1 MAKQKN
7 IIAPSILSAD
17 FARLGEEVDAVLS
30 AGADWIHFDV
40 MDNHYVPNLTVG
52 PVVCKALRNFGV
64 EAPIDVHLMV
74 SPVDDLVVS
83 FAEAGAT
90 YISFHP
96 EASENIDATI
106 QLIKKH
112 DCKPGL
118 AINPDTSI
126 DCLDDRLES
135 IDLVVIMSVYP
146 GFGGQSFIDSSL
158 QKLEDVRKCIIASG
172 KPILLEIDGGIKANN
187 IRDVARHGADVFVSG
202 SGIFGTENYRKTIE
216 HMRAELSKV

>member
-1 MAKQKN
+1 MADYQ
-7 IIAPSILSAD
+7 IAPSILSAD
-17 FARLGEEVDAVLS
+17 FSCLGEEVEMVLD
-30 AGADWIHFDV
+30 AGADIIHFDV

-112 DCKPGL
+112 NCKPGL

-135 IDLVVIMSVYP
+135 IDLVVVMSVYP

-158 QKLEDVRKCIIASG
+158 QKLEGVRESIIASG

-187 IRDVARHGADVFVSG
+187 IRDVAQHGADVFVSG

>member
-1 MAKQKN
+1 MADYK
-7 IIAPSILSAD
+7 IAPSILSAD
-17 FARLGEEVDAVLS
+17 FSRLGEEVEMVLD
-30 AGADWIHFDV
+30 AGADIIHFDV

-83 FAEAGAT
+83 FAKAGAT

-112 DCKPGL
+112 NCKPGL

-135 IDLVVIMSVYP
+135 IDLVVVMSVYP

-158 QKLEDVRKCIIASG
+158 QKLEDVRECIIASG

>member
-1 MAKQKN
+1 MADYQ
-7 IIAPSILSAD
+7 IAPSILSAD
-17 FARLGEEVDAVLS
+17 FSCLGEEVEMVLD
-30 AGADWIHFDV
+30 AGADIIHFDV

-52 PVVCKALRNFGV
+52 PVVCEALRNFGV

-118 AINPDTSI
+118 AINPDTSL
-126 DCLDDRLES
+126 DCLDDRLGS

-146 GFGGQSFIDSSL
+146 GFAGQSFIQSSL
-158 QKLEDVRKCIIASG
+158 QKLEGVRESIIASG

-187 IRDVARHGADVFVSG
+187 IRDVAQHGADVFVSG

>member
-1 MAKQKN
+1 MADYK
-7 IIAPSILSAD
+7 IAPSILSAD
-17 FARLGEEVDAVLS
+17 FSRLGEEVEMVLD
-30 AGADWIHFDV
+30 AGADIIHFDV

-118 AINPDTSI
+118 AINPDTSL

-146 GFGGQSFIDSSL
+146 GFGGQSFIESSL
-158 QKLEDVRKCIIASG
+158 QKLKGVRECIIASG

>member
-1 MAKQKN
+1 MADYK
-7 IIAPSILSAD
+7 IAPSILSAD
-17 FARLGEEVDAVLS
+17 FSRLGEEVEIVLD
-30 AGADWIHFDV
+30 AGADIIHFDV

-83 FAEAGAT
+83 FAKAGAT

-112 DCKPGL
+112 NCKPGL

-135 IDLVVIMSVYP
+135 IDLVVVMSVYP

-158 QKLEDVRKCIIASG
+158 QKLEDVRECIIASE

>member
-1 MAKQKN
+1 MADYQ
-7 IIAPSILSAD
+7 IAPSILSAD
-17 FARLGEEVDAVLS
+17 FSCLGEEVEMVLD
-30 AGADWIHFDV
+30 AGADIIHFDV

-52 PVVCKALRNFGV
+52 PVVCKALRNFGI

-83 FAEAGAT
+83 FAKAGAT

-112 DCKPGL
+112 NCKPGL

-135 IDLVVIMSVYP
+135 IDLVVVMSVYP

-158 QKLEDVRKCIIASG
+158 QKLEDVRECIIASG

-187 IRDVARHGADVFVSG
+187 IRDVAQHGADVFVSG

>member
-1 MAKQKN
+1 MADYQ
-7 IIAPSILSAD
+7 IAPSILSAD
-17 FARLGEEVDAVLS
+17 FSCLGEEVEMVLD
-30 AGADWIHFDV
+30 AGADIIHFDV

-52 PVVCKALRNFGV
+52 PVVCKALRNFGI

-118 AINPDTSI
+118 AINPDTSL
-126 DCLDDRLES
+126 DCLDDRLGS

-146 GFGGQSFIDSSL
+146 GFAGQSFIQSSL
-158 QKLEDVRKCIIASG
+158 QKLEGVRESIIASG

-187 IRDVARHGADVFVSG
+187 IRDVAQHGADVFVSG

-216 HMRAELSKV
+216 HMRAELSKF

>member
-1 MAKQKN
+1 MADYK
-7 IIAPSILSAD
+7 IAPSILSAD
-17 FARLGEEVDAVLS
+17 FSRLGEEVEMVLD
-30 AGADWIHFDV
+30 AGADIIHFDV

-52 PVVCKALRNFGV
+52 PVVCKALRNFGI

-83 FAEAGAT
+83 FAKAGAT

-112 DCKPGL
+112 NCKPGL

-135 IDLVVIMSVYP
+135 IDLVVVMSVYP

-158 QKLEDVRKCIIASG
+158 QKLEDIRGRILASG

-216 HMRAELSKV
+216 HMREELSKA

>member
-1 MAKQKN
+1 MAEYK
-7 IIAPSILSAD
+7 IAPSILSAD
-17 FARLGEEVDAVLS
+17 FSRLGEEVEMVLD
-30 AGADWIHFDV
+30 AGADIIHFDV

-52 PVVCKALRNFGV
+52 PVVCEALRNFGV

-83 FAEAGAT
+83 FAKAGAT

-112 DCKPGL
+112 NCKPGL

-135 IDLVVIMSVYP
+135 IDLVVVMSVYP

-158 QKLEDVRKCIIASG
+158 QKLEDIRECITASG

-187 IRDVARHGADVFVSG
+187 IRDVARYGADVFVSG

-216 HMRAELSKV
+216 HMRAELSKA

>member
-1 MAKQKN
+1 MADYK
-7 IIAPSILSAD
+7 IAPSILSAD
-17 FARLGEEVDAVLS
+17 FSCLGEEVEMVLD
-30 AGADWIHFDV
+30 AGADIIHFDV

-52 PVVCKALRNFGV
+52 PVVCKALRNFGI

-83 FAEAGAT
+83 FAKAGAT

-112 DCKPGL
+112 NCKPGL

-135 IDLVVIMSVYP
+135 IDLVVVMSVYP

-158 QKLEDVRKCIIASG
+158 QKLEDVRECIIASE

-187 IRDVARHGADVFVSG
+187 IRDVAQHGADVFVSG

-216 HMRAELSKV
+216 HMREELSKA

>member
-1 MAKQKN
+1 MADYK
-7 IIAPSILSAD
+7 IAPSILSAD
-17 FARLGEEVDAVLS
+17 FSRLGEEVEMVLD
-30 AGADWIHFDV
+30 AGADIIHFDV

-52 PVVCKALRNFGV
+52 PVVCKALRNFGI

-187 IRDVARHGADVFVSG
+187 IREVARHGANVFVSG

-216 HMRAELSKV
+216 HMRAELSKF

>member
-1 MAKQKN
+1 MADYQ
-7 IIAPSILSAD
+7 IAPSILSAD
-17 FARLGEEVDAVLS
+17 FSRLGEEVEMVLD
-30 AGADWIHFDV
+30 AGADIIHFDV

-52 PVVCKALRNFGV
+52 PVVCKALRNFGI

-83 FAEAGAT
+83 FAKAGAT

-112 DCKPGL
+112 NCKPGL

-135 IDLVVIMSVYP
+135 IDLVVVMSVYP

-158 QKLEDVRKCIIASG
+158 QKLEDVRECIIASE

>member
-1 MAKQKN
+1 MADYK
-7 IIAPSILSAD
+7 IAPSILSAD
-17 FARLGEEVDAVLS
+17 FSRLGEEVEMVLD
-30 AGADWIHFDV
+30 AGADIIHFDV

-52 PVVCKALRNFGV
+52 PVVCEALRNFGI

>member
-1 MAKQKN
+1 MADYK
-7 IIAPSILSAD
+7 IAPSILSAD
-17 FARLGEEVDAVLS
+17 FSRLGEEVEMVLD
-30 AGADWIHFDV
+30 AGADIIHFDV

-118 AINPDTSI
+118 AINPDTSL

-146 GFGGQSFIDSSL
+146 GFGGQSFIENSL
-158 QKLEDVRKCIIASG
+158 QKLKGVRECIIASE

>member
-1 MAKQKN
+1 MADYQ
-7 IIAPSILSAD
+7 IAPSILSAD
-17 FARLGEEVDAVLS
+17 FSCLGEEVEMVLD
-30 AGADWIHFDV
+30 AGADIIHFDV

-52 PVVCKALRNFGV
+52 PVVCKALRNFGI

-83 FAEAGAT
+83 FAKAGAT

-112 DCKPGL
+112 NCKPGL

-158 QKLEDVRKCIIASG
+158 QKLEDVRECIIASG

>member
-1 MAKQKN
+1 MADYQ
-7 IIAPSILSAD
+7 IAPSILSAD
-17 FARLGEEVDAVLS
+17 FSCLGEEVEMVLD
-30 AGADWIHFDV
+30 AGADIIHFDV

-52 PVVCKALRNFGV
+52 PVVCKALRNFGI

-118 AINPDTSI
+118 AINPDTSL
-126 DCLDDRLES
+126 DCLDDRLGS

-146 GFGGQSFIDSSL
+146 GFAGQSFIQSSL
-158 QKLEDVRKCIIASG
+158 QKLEGVRESIIASG

-187 IRDVARHGADVFVSG
+187 IRDVAQHGADVFVSG
-202 SGIFGTENYRKTIE
+202 SGILYRK
-216 HMRAELSKV
+216 L

>member
-1 MAKQKN
+1 MADYK
-7 IIAPSILSAD
+7 IAPSILSAD
-17 FARLGEEVDAVLS
+17 FSRLGEEVEMVLD
-30 AGADWIHFDV
+30 AGADIIHFDV

-52 PVVCKALRNFGV
+52 PVVCKALRNFGI

-83 FAEAGAT
+83 FAKAGAT

-112 DCKPGL
+112 NCKPGL

-135 IDLVVIMSVYP
+135 IDLVVVMSVYP

-158 QKLEDVRKCIIASG
+158 QKLEDVRECIIASE

-187 IRDVARHGADVFVSG
+187 IRDVAQHGADVFVSG

-216 HMRAELSKV
+216 HMREELSKA

>member
-1 MAKQKN
+1 MADYK
-7 IIAPSILSAD
+7 IAPSILSAD
-17 FARLGEEVDAVLS
+17 FSRLGEEVEMVLD
-30 AGADWIHFDV
+30 AGADIIHFDV

-52 PVVCKALRNFGV
+52 PVVCEALRNFGV

-83 FAEAGAT
+83 FAKAGAT

-112 DCKPGL
+112 NCKPGL

-135 IDLVVIMSVYP
+135 IDLVVVMSVYP

-158 QKLEDVRKCIIASG
+158 QKLEDVRGRILASG

-216 HMRAELSKV
+216 HMRTELSKV

>member
-1 MAKQKN
+1 MADYQ
-7 IIAPSILSAD
+7 IAPSILSAD
-17 FARLGEEVDAVLS
+17 FSCLGEEVEMVLD
-30 AGADWIHFDV
+30 AGADIIHFDV

-52 PVVCKALRNFGV
+52 PVVCKALRNFGI

-118 AINPDTSI
+118 AINPDTSL
-126 DCLDDRLES
+126 DCLDDRLGS

-146 GFGGQSFIDSSL
+146 GFAGQSFIQSSL
-158 QKLEDVRKCIIASG
+158 QKLEGVRESIIASG

-187 IRDVARHGADVFVSG
+187 IRDVAQHGADVFVSG

-216 HMRAELSKV
+216 HMREELSKA

>member
-1 MAKQKN
+1 MADYK
-7 IIAPSILSAD
+7 IAPSILSAD
-17 FARLGEEVDAVLS
+17 FSRLGEEVEMVLD
-30 AGADWIHFDV
+30 AGADIIHFDV

-52 PVVCKALRNFGV
+52 PVVCKALRNFGI

-83 FAEAGAT
+83 FAKAGAT

-112 DCKPGL
+112 NCKPGL
-118 AINPDTSI
+118 AINPDTSL

-135 IDLVVIMSVYP
+135 IDLVVVMSVYP

-158 QKLEDVRKCIIASG
+158 QKLEDVRECIIASR

>member
-1 MAKQKN
+1 MAEYK
-7 IIAPSILSAD
+7 IAPSILSAD
-17 FARLGEEVDAVLS
+17 FSRLGEEVEMVLD
-30 AGADWIHFDV
+30 AGADIIHFDV

-52 PVVCKALRNFGV
+52 PVVCTALRNYGI

-83 FAEAGAT
+83 FAKAGAT

-112 DCKPGL
+112 NCKPGL
-118 AINPDTSI
+118 AINPDTSL

>member
-1 MAKQKN
+1 MADYK
-7 IIAPSILSAD
+7 IAPSILSAD
-17 FARLGEEVDAVLS
+17 FSRLGEEVEMVLD
-30 AGADWIHFDV
+30 AGADIIHFDV

-52 PVVCKALRNFGV
+52 PVVCEALRNFGV

-83 FAEAGAT
+83 FAKAGAT

-112 DCKPGL
+112 NCKPGL

-135 IDLVVIMSVYP
+135 IDLVVVMSVYP

-158 QKLEDVRKCIIASG
+158 QKLEDVRDCIIASE

>member
-1 MAKQKN
+1 MADYK
-7 IIAPSILSAD
+7 IAPSILSAD
-17 FARLGEEVDAVLS
+17 FSRLGEEVEIVLD
-30 AGADWIHFDV
+30 AGADIIHFDV

-52 PVVCKALRNFGV
+52 PVVCKALRNFGI

-83 FAEAGAT
+83 FAKAGAT

-118 AINPDTSI
+118 AINPDTSL
-126 DCLDDRLES
+126 DCLDDRLGS

-146 GFGGQSFIDSSL
+146 GFAGQSFIQSSL
-158 QKLEDVRKCIIASG
+158 QKLEGVRESITASG

-187 IRDVARHGADVFVSG
+187 IRDVAQHGADVFVSG

>member
-1 MAKQKN
+1 MADYQ
-7 IIAPSILSAD
+7 IAPSILSAD
-17 FARLGEEVDAVLS
+17 FSRLGEEVEMVLD
-30 AGADWIHFDV
+30 AGADIIHFDV

-52 PVVCKALRNFGV
+52 PVVCKALRNFGI

-118 AINPDTSI
+118 AINPDTSL
-126 DCLDDRLES
+126 DCLDDRLGS

-146 GFGGQSFIDSSL
+146 GFAGQSFIQSSL
-158 QKLEDVRKCIIASG
+158 QKLEGVRESIIASG

-187 IRDVARHGADVFVSG
+187 IRDVAQHGADVFVSG

>member
-1 MAKQKN
+1 MADYQ
-7 IIAPSILSAD
+7 IAPSILSAD
-17 FARLGEEVDAVLS
+17 FSCLGEEVEMVLD
-30 AGADWIHFDV
+30 AGADIIHFDV

-52 PVVCKALRNFGV
+52 PVVCKALRNFGI

-112 DCKPGL
+112 SCKPGL
-118 AINPDTSI
+118 AINPDTSL
-126 DCLDDRLES
+126 DCLDDRLGS

-146 GFGGQSFIDSSL
+146 GFAGQSFIQSSL
-158 QKLEDVRKCIIASG
+158 QKLEGVRESIIASG

-187 IRDVARHGADVFVSG
+187 IRDVAQHGADVFVSG

>member
-1 MAKQKN
+1 MADYK
-7 IIAPSILSAD
+7 IAPSILSAD
-17 FARLGEEVDAVLS
+17 FSRLGEEVEMVLD
-30 AGADWIHFDV
+30 AGADIIHFDV

-52 PVVCKALRNFGV
+52 PVVCKALRNFGI

-118 AINPDTSI
+118 AINPDTSL
-126 DCLDDRLES
+126 DCLDDRLGS

-146 GFGGQSFIDSSL
+146 GFAGQSFIQSSL
-158 QKLEDVRKCIIASG
+158 QKLEGVRESIIASG

-187 IRDVARHGADVFVSG
+187 IRDVAQHGADVFVSG

>member
-1 MAKQKN
+1 MADYK
-7 IIAPSILSAD
+7 IAPSILSAD
-17 FARLGEEVDAVLS
+17 FSRLGEEVEMVLD
-30 AGADWIHFDV
+30 AGADIIHFDV

-52 PVVCKALRNFGV
+52 PVVCEALRNFGV

-83 FAEAGAT
+83 FAKAGAT

-112 DCKPGL
+112 NCKPGL

-158 QKLEDVRKCIIASG
+158 QKLEDVRECIIASE

>member
-1 MAKQKN
+1 MADYK
-7 IIAPSILSAD
+7 IAPSILSAD
-17 FARLGEEVDAVLS
+17 FSRLGEEVEMVLD
-30 AGADWIHFDV
+30 AGADIIHFDV

-83 FAEAGAT
+83 FAKAGAT

-112 DCKPGL
+112 NCKPGL

-135 IDLVVIMSVYP
+135 IDLVVVMSVYP

-158 QKLEDVRKCIIASG
+158 QKLEDVRECIIASE

-216 HMRAELSKV
+216 HMREELSKA

>member
-1 MAKQKN
+1 MADYQ
-7 IIAPSILSAD
+7 IAPSILSAD
-17 FARLGEEVDAVLS
+17 FSCLGEEVEMVLD
-30 AGADWIHFDV
+30 AGADIIHFDV

-52 PVVCKALRNFGV
+52 PVVCKALRNFGI

-112 DCKPGL
+112 NCKPGL

-135 IDLVVIMSVYP
+135 IDLVVVMSVYP

-158 QKLEDVRKCIIASG
+158 QKLEDVRECIIASG

-187 IRDVARHGADVFVSG
+187 IRDVAQHGADVFVSG

>member
-1 MAKQKN
+1 MADYK
-7 IIAPSILSAD
+7 IAPSILSAD
-17 FARLGEEVDAVLS
+17 FSRLGEEVEMVLD
-30 AGADWIHFDV
+30 AGADIIHFDV

-52 PVVCKALRNFGV
+52 PVVCKALRNFGI

-112 DCKPGL
+112 NCKPGL

-135 IDLVVIMSVYP
+135 IDLVVVMSVYP

-158 QKLEDVRKCIIASG
+158 QKLEDVRECIIASE

>member
-1 MAKQKN
+1 MADYQ
-7 IIAPSILSAD
+7 IAPSILSAD
-17 FARLGEEVDAVLS
+17 FSCLGEEVEMVLD
-30 AGADWIHFDV
+30 AGADIIHFDV

-52 PVVCKALRNFGV
+52 PVVCKALRNFGI

-118 AINPDTSI
+118 AINPDTSL
-126 DCLDDRLES
+126 DCLDDRLGS

-146 GFGGQSFIDSSL
+146 GFAGQSFIQSSL
-158 QKLEDVRKCIIASG
+158 QKLEGVRESIIASG

>member
-1 MAKQKN
+1 MADYK
-7 IIAPSILSAD
+7 IAPSILSAD
-17 FARLGEEVDAVLS
+17 FSRLGEEVEMVLD
-30 AGADWIHFDV
+30 AGADIIHFDV

-112 DCKPGL
+112 NCKPGL
-118 AINPDTSI
+118 AINPDTSL

-135 IDLVVIMSVYP
+135 IDLVVVMSVYP

-158 QKLEDVRKCIIASG
+158 QKLEDVRECIIASG

>member
-1 MAKQKN
+1 MADYQ
-7 IIAPSILSAD
+7 IAPSILSAD
-17 FARLGEEVDAVLS
+17 FSRLGEEVEMVLD
-30 AGADWIHFDV
+30 AGADIIHFDV

-52 PVVCKALRNFGV
+52 PVVCKALRNFGI

-118 AINPDTSI
+118 AINPDTSL
-126 DCLDDRLES
+126 DCLDDRLGS

-146 GFGGQSFIDSSL
+146 GFAGQSFIQSSL
-158 QKLEDVRKCIIASG
+158 QKLEGVRESIIASG

-216 HMRAELSKV
+216 HMRAELSKA

>member
-1 MAKQKN
+1 MADYQ
-7 IIAPSILSAD
+7 IAPSILSAD
-17 FARLGEEVDAVLS
+17 FSCLGEEVEMVLD
-30 AGADWIHFDV
+30 AGADIIHFDV

-52 PVVCKALRNFGV
+52 PVVCKALRNFGI

-112 DCKPGL
+112 NCKPGL
-118 AINPDTSI
+118 AINPDTSL

-158 QKLEDVRKCIIASG
+158 QKLEDVRESIIASG

-187 IRDVARHGADVFVSG
+187 IRDVARYGADVFVSG

>member
-1 MAKQKN
+1 MADYK
-7 IIAPSILSAD
+7 IAPSILSAD
-17 FARLGEEVDAVLS
+17 FSRLGEEVEMVLD
-30 AGADWIHFDV
+30 AGADIIHFDV

-52 PVVCKALRNFGV
+52 PVVCEALRNFGV

-112 DCKPGL
+112 NCKPGL
-118 AINPDTSI
+118 AINPDTSV
-126 DCLDDRLES
+126 DCLDDRLGS

-146 GFGGQSFIDSSL
+146 GFGGQSFIESSL
-158 QKLEDVRKCIIASG
+158 QKLEDIRECITASG

-187 IRDVARHGADVFVSG
+187 IRDVARYGADVFVSG

>member
-1 MAKQKN
+1 MADYK
-7 IIAPSILSAD
+7 IAPSILSAD
-17 FARLGEEVDAVLS
+17 FSRLGEEVEMVLD
-30 AGADWIHFDV
+30 AGADIIHFDV

-52 PVVCKALRNFGV
+52 PVVCKALRNFGI

-83 FAEAGAT
+83 FAKAGAT

-118 AINPDTSI
+118 AINPDTSL
-126 DCLDDRLES
+126 DCLDDRLGS

-146 GFGGQSFIDSSL
+146 GFAGQSFIQSSL
-158 QKLEDVRKCIIASG
+158 QKLEGVRESIIASG

-187 IRDVARHGADVFVSG
+187 IRDVAQHGADVFVSG

>member
-1 MAKQKN
+1 MADYK
-7 IIAPSILSAD
+7 IAPSILSAD
-17 FARLGEEVDAVLS
+17 FSRLGEEVEMVLD
-30 AGADWIHFDV
+30 AGADIIHFDV

-118 AINPDTSI
+118 AINPDTSL
-126 DCLDDRLES
+126 DCLDDRLGS

-146 GFGGQSFIDSSL
+146 GFAGQSFIQSSL
-158 QKLEDVRKCIIASG
+158 QKLEGVRESIIASG